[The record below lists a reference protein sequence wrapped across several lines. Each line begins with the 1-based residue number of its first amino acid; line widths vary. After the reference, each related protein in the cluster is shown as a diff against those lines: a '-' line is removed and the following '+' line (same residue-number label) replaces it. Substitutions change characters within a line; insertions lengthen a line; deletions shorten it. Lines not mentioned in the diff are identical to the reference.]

1 LSSLSSLQNFVKPTI
16 MSKSQFE
23 RLEENVQCAEI
34 LISDIYSKL
43 SDIQAATVDSSKLE
57 SPELLRLREEN
68 KALRLEVA
76 KWKELLILREIKLGK
91 APIIDNPVEVG
102 KSAKKSPSAAPH
114 LSANN
119 GEHQGKGQGAKDNR
133 KSKSVSILHTSN
145 DTTSK
150 ASPHVKVGS
159 EKKLVPPAT
168 APPAIKGTTTR
179 PASSS
184 SSAES
189 KSGGGTVDDGEVDVS
204 KLDMRV
210 GVIVEC
216 EKHPDADALYV
227 EKIDLGED
235 KPRTIISG
243 LVKFVPIEEMRN
255 RLVVVLANLKPAKM
269 RGIMSEGMVM
279 CASSPEKVEIL
290 APPTGSSP
298 GDVVEVDGFPR
309 NPEAV
314 LNPKKK
320 IFETVQPFLKTNEKL
335 EATYKGNLWKVPGK
349 GVITAKSMAHSMIK

>member
-1 LSSLSSLQNFVKPTI
+1 
-16 MSKSQFE
+16 
-23 RLEENVQCAEI
+23 
-34 LISDIYSKL
+34 
-43 SDIQAATVDSSKLE
+43 
-57 SPELLRLREEN
+57 
-68 KALRLEVA
+68 
-76 KWKELLILREIKLGK
+76 
-91 APIIDNPVEVG
+91 VG
-102 KSAKKSPSAAPH
+102 RIAKKSPSAAPN
-114 LSANN
+114 L
-119 GEHQGKGQGAKDNR
+119 EQQGKGQGSKDNK

-150 ASPHVKVGS
+150 GIGQVKVGS
-159 EKKLVPPAT
+159 PSEKKKLVPPAT
-168 APPAIKGTTTR
+168 APPAMIGGMTSTTTTTR

-184 SSAES
+184 SSGES
-189 KSGGGTVDDGEVDVS
+189 KSGGGTLDDGEVDVS

-210 GVIVEC
+210 GLIVEC

-227 EKIDLGED
+227 EKIDLGEG

-255 RLVVVLANLKPAKM
+255 RLVVVLTNLKPAKM

-290 APPTGSSP
+290 APPAGSSP
-298 GDVVEVDGFPR
+298 GDVVEVDGYPR

-320 IFETVQPFLKTNEKL
+320 IFETVQPFLKTNDKL

-349 GVITAKSMAHSMIK
+349 GLITAQSMAHSMIK